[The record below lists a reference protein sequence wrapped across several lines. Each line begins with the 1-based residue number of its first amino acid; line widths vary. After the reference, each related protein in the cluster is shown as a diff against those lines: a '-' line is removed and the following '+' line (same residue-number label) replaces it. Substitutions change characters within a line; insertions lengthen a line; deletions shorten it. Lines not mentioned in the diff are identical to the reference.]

1 MLQFTSPQEKSR
13 LHHQGIRAVIP
24 KVCSKDHKCS
34 ARFAQVVRQIQY
46 KLIFCASRTTKIFDV
61 LSTLKS
67 LGNTDLGSTLAFF
80 QIKALLMQLLH
91 FRSKFSSE
99 DYNPNLQFSP
109 NNFHWKTIQNIT

>member
-1 MLQFTSPQEKSR
+1 MLQFTSPQKEKYR

-46 KLIFCASRTTKIFDV
+46 KLIFCASRTTKIFEV
-61 LSTLKS
+61 LRALKS

-80 QIKALLMQLLH
+80 QIKALLMQLY
-91 FRSKFSSE
+91 FRSKVSSE